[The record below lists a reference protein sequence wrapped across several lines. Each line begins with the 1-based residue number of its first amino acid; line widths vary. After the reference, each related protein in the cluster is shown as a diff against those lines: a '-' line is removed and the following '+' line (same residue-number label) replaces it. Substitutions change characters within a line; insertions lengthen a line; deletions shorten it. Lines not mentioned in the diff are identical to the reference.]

1 MCIRDSTYA
10 FILFGCQL
18 SGVPVNAFV
27 LGMIPMVALLILLG
41 YWFEL
46 RRLPKDTGVPPS
58 DNRRQD
64 MRDLI
69 RSIWSIA
76 AVIALILA
84 FDLQVCIAILLV
96 TPCIESV

>member
-1 MCIRDSTYA
+1 MY
-10 FILFGCQL
+10 
-18 SGVPVNAFV
+18 VNAFV

-64 MRDLI
+64 MR
-69 RSIWSIA
+69 IA
-76 AVIALILA
+76 KRLP
-84 FDLQVCIAILLV
+84 LQMLLCNRRRFIV
-96 TPCIESV
+96 

>member
-1 MCIRDSTYA
+1 MRLFWEYDS
-10 FILFGCQL
+10 
-18 SGVPVNAFV
+18 
-27 LGMIPMVALLILLG
+27 MVALLILLG

-76 AVIALILA
+76 AVIALIL
-84 FDLQVCIAILLV
+84 LL
-96 TPCIESV
+96 TCRSALLFYL